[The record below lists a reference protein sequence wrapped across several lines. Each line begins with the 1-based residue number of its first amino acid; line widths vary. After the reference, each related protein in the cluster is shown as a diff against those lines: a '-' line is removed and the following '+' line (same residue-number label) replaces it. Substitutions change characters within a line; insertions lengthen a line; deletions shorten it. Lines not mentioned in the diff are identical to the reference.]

1 MDLNGKIKKMQKLSG
16 QLVKS
21 SGGGSVQEIYWV
33 KTGVSTA
40 TNAEVN
46 AAVADNKLPIAYTET
61 TNAYNQPVKYQYF
74 LIQHTPTEAFFAGV
88 DRVNKT
94 IQIKRLYADAWST
107 EFIHFQEQLTWD
119 QIPRVGSTNPVTSGG
134 IYNALQN
141 VSVAVDS
148 ELSTTSEAPVQ
159 NKVITEALATKAD
172 QSSVESTIPPIV
184 NTWLGNN
191 VAQETG
197 YVLDNT
203 LTMSNAAAP
212 ASAVG
217 DLKSALIS
225 SAGQVEVVG
234 EDDFVYGKYIATNG
248 EIGTV
253 VDLTPV
259 PGGYSYYIAKC
270 YKGDIIVLTGTGG
283 NAPRLWAETDENFR
297 LVAAA
302 GPAETQTD
310 FTYQMTGDGYIIV
323 NALVSAAHGLTVT
336 RFAQV
341 NDNIEYVNS
350 VFGDNSESI
359 HYDFHQNKYINTAVG
374 VGNIVDVSP
383 ISNVG
388 TCCAV
393 IPVEKYNVV
402 TLTGTGGGNARL
414 WCVTDQSYKVIRC
427 ALPNAAETNF
437 TIEATEKG
445 YVIVNFVGS
454 LPYKLSARRITNPNY
469 FNELPASKYL
479 IGILNTG
486 DAGTTVDV
494 GNPTTWQNVW
504 RYCIV
509 PVKAGEIYR
518 VSGFGGNAARLW
530 ALTDQNYVIQES
542 AQARLTAN
550 VELVV
555 QMDGYLICNL
565 LVSYGYSVKKY
576 ENYTDLTNK
585 VLALVNKSISTPA
598 QAPAMPDYRGVLST
612 VPYNRTAKM
621 SVQEIYDAYDALVT
635 AYPNYCAKEVLGNDS
650 SGDYDVVKYTFTP
663 EIPLTYPTYF
673 KPNIVSGTDYPT
685 VIMDACIHGNEYPCA
700 MALLNFMTLVAQ
712 STSGIYS
719 WLKNNVRFVIIPIA
733 CPIGYANE
741 TRWNANHVNL
751 ARNFGTFWSN
761 GDSDPESADYRG
773 SAPLSEPESQYIQAV
788 LEGNRDAILYYN
800 WHTHGVFTSYAYM
813 TSFHYF
819 GTLDVMQRVGYD
831 VVKSITDNGH
841 AAHDV
846 PLDSGFIGRLEISN
860 FIANSANAAMELGI
874 VSATPEVMYRIY
886 GTNDP
891 YLTPKVNCLNAEYIT
906 IAVASAIKCLTE

>member
-1 MDLNGKIKKMQKLSG
+1 MAAADAVQASAEAGAFDGVSPR
-16 QLVKS
+16 V
-21 SGGGSVQEIYWV
+21 SVQPAEGGHTVSITDRSGVHSFTVLDGEDGNVTPEIAAN
-33 KTGVSTA
+33 TA
-40 TNAEVN
+40 
-46 AAVADNKLPIAYTET
+46 
-61 TNAYNQPVKYQYF
+61 
-74 LIQHTPTEAFFAGV
+74 
-88 DRVNKT
+88 
-94 IQIKRLYADAWST
+94 
-107 EFIHFQEQLTWD
+107 
-119 QIPRVGSTNPVTSGG
+119 
-134 IYNALQN
+134 N
-141 VSVAVDS
+141 VSALKRAV
-148 ELSTTSEAPVQ
+148 V
-159 NKVITEALATKAD
+159 
-172 QSSVESTIPPIV
+172 
-184 NTWLGNN
+184 
-191 VAQETG
+191 
-197 YVLDNT
+197 
-203 LTMSNAAAP
+203 
-212 ASAVG
+212 
-217 DLKSALIS
+217 S
-225 SAGQVEVVG
+225 SAGRVEVAG
-234 EDDFVYGKYIATNG
+234 KDDFVFGNYIATNV
-248 EIGTV
+248 EIGAV

-259 PGGYSYYIAKC
+259 PSGFSYYLAKC

-323 NALVSAAHGLTVT
+323 NALVSAAHSLTIT
-336 RFAQV
+336 RFARV
-341 NDNIEYVNS
+341 NDAIEYTAS
-350 VFGDNSESI
+350 VFSDNSESI
-359 HYDFHQNKYINTAVG
+359 PYEFHQKAYINTGVG
-374 VGNIVDVSP
+374 VGNTVDITPVSNGG
-383 ISNVG
+383 IHY
-388 TCCAV
+388 AI

-414 WCVTDQSYKVIRC
+414 WCVTNSAYQVIRC
-427 ALPNAAETNF
+427 SIPNASETNF
-437 TIEATEKG
+437 VIEAEEAG
-445 YVIVNFVGS
+445 YVIVNFVGD

-469 FNELPASKYL
+469 FNEIPSNDYL
-479 IGILNTG
+479 VGILNTG

-494 GNPTTWQNVW
+494 GNPTTWQNAW

-530 ALTDQNYVIQES
+530 ALTDRNYVIQES
-542 AQARLTAN
+542 AQAALTAKN
-550 VELVV
+550 IELVV

-565 LVSYGYSVKKY
+565 LVSYGYSVRKY
-576 ENYTDLTNK
+576 ESYTDLTNK

-635 AYPNYCAKEVLGNDS
+635 AYPNYCAKEVLGKDS
-650 SGDYDVVKYTFTP
+650 SGEYDVVKYTFTP
-663 EIPLTYPTYF
+663 EIPLTYPIYY
-673 KPNIVSGTDYPT
+673 KPNIISGTDYPT

-719 WLKNNVRFVIIPIA
+719 WLKNNVRFVIIPIV

-751 ARNFGTFWSN
+751 ARNFGTFWSY

-800 WHTHGVFTSYAYM
+800 WHTHGVFTSFAYM

-831 VVKSITDNGH
+831 VVRSITDNGH
-841 AAHDV
+841 AAHEV
-846 PLDSGFIGRLEISN
+846 PLDSGFIGRLEVSP
-860 FIANSANAAMELGI
+860 FIANSATAAMRLGI
-874 VSATPEVMYRIY
+874 VSATPELMYRIY

-891 YLTPKVNCLNAEYIT
+891 WLTEKTNCMNAEYIT
-906 IAVASAIKCLTE
+906 MSVASAIASIVR